1 MRLLIVNPNTSTG
14 VTARIDRAAQA
25 VARPGDRF
33 TTISA
38 AFGPSLIVTED
49 DGRAATQGVLAAVA
63 RHPGPVEGVILASF
77 GDTGAEELR
86 AARPDLAVIGI
97 AEAAFARTADIGGPF
112 AIVTFAPEV
121 AGPLGD
127 KALALGHGDRLLG
140 IAHPPAPLCHDPAE
154 VAEALL
160 PDLRQLCID
169 AAAGGAHSIIL
180 GGGPLA
186 GLSARIAPHC
196 PVPVIDGTQA
206 AIDSL
211 RRRLHD
217 TQPRAATQA

>member
-1 MRLLIVNPNTSTG
+1 MRLLIVNPNTSAG
-14 VTARIDRAAQA
+14 VTARIDAAAQA

-33 TTISA
+33 TTVSA
-38 AFGPSLIVTED
+38 AFGPSLIVTEA
-49 DGRAATQGVLAAVA
+49 DGRAATRGVLAAVA
-63 RHPGPVEGVILASF
+63 RHAAPVDGVILASF
-77 GDTGAEELR
+77 GDTGAGELR

-97 AEAAFARTADIGGPF
+97 AEAAFARAARIGGPF

-127 KALALGHGDRLLG
+127 KARALGHGDRRLA
-140 IAHPPAPLCHDPAE
+140 ITHPPQTLRHDPAE

-160 PDLRQLCID
+160 PDLHRLCLD
-169 AAAGGAHSIIL
+169 AAATGAHSVIL

-186 GLSARIAPHC
+186 GLSARIGPDC

-211 RRRLHD
+211 RRRLRD
-217 TQPRAATQA
+217 GQARTATGA